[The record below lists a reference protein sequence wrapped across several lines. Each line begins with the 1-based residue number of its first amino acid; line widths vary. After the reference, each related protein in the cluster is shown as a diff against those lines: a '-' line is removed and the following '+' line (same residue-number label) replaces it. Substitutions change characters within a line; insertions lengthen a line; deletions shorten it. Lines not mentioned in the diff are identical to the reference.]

1 MRMHGIKTSAIIAML
16 LLVTACGRSGQS
28 GERNSLENGSV
39 SPPSYSSEV
48 SGDFPSEI
56 TVPIKTA
63 TEIFSADLEEC
74 GKRSYPNLDFS
85 AATGFPVPAVSE
97 CYAIK
102 CVNSDYEVHQDE
114 ELTVKEKL
122 SRFESYCRAY
132 LGEYDPENAC
142 FETNDHK
149 YDSEKYEIE
158 GIDGVE
164 FTAFPKILEH
174 KNQITAGDIS
184 PSYYLYVDNKKQTY
198 LWWLSETSI
207 YPHWYNKGLALSLLD
222 DYLKASSAIPSDI
235 GEPVAVYSNDGTHE
249 EERYRLYDG
258 EVSIKEA
265 LDYFN
270 NEYFRSVNIAD
281 DDIQNIAVRYINVY
295 RVTEDIYAYVFVF
308 TTAVDKIPF
317 DCTGER
323 QVIGSDSELFNP
335 ISREGQAL
343 MIKKN
348 DIDWAVGA
356 APDMSTG
363 VGEPITEIIRFTDA
377 ADILSESL
385 SENVAYKALSA
396 ELVMTAGITAENK
409 SPLLLPTWKVTLEN
423 DNDGLFYDF
432 YINAVNG
439 ELGYVRYS
447 Y

>member
-1 MRMHGIKTSAIIAML
+1 MRMHRIQTAATAIAML
-16 LLVTACGRSGQS
+16 LLMTACGRSGQS
-28 GERNSLENGSV
+28 GEQNSHENGSV

-48 SGDFPSEI
+48 SSEI

-63 TEIFSADLEEC
+63 TENFSADLEEC

-85 AATGFPVPAVSE
+85 GAISFPAPVVSE

-102 CVNSDYEVHQDE
+102 CAENDYEVRQDGE
-114 ELTVKEKL
+114 MTIEEKL

-132 LGEYDPENAC
+132 LGEYNPENAC
-142 FETNDHK
+142 FETSDRK
-149 YDSEKYEIE
+149 LDGKEYEIE

-164 FTAFPKILEH
+164 FTAFPKLSEYEKKIKSGE
-174 KNQITAGDIS
+174 IS
-184 PSYYLYVDNKKQTY
+184 PSYFLYVDNKKQTY

-207 YPHWYNKGLALSLLD
+207 YPHWYNKGLTLSLLNE
-222 DYLKASSAIPSDI
+222 YLKASSAIPTDI
-235 GEPVAVYSNDGTHE
+235 GEPIAVYPNDGSHE
-249 EERYRLYDG
+249 DERYRLYDG

-270 NEYFRSVNIAD
+270 NEYLRSVNIAD
-281 DDIQNIAVRYINVY
+281 NDIQNIAVRYINVY
-295 RVTEDIYAYVFVF
+295 RVTEDIYAYVFIF

-317 DCTGER
+317 DRTGER
-323 QVIGSDSELFNP
+323 QVVGDDKELFKP
-335 ISREGQAL
+335 ISHDGQAL

-356 APDMSTG
+356 APDMSPE

-377 ADILSESL
+377 ADILSKAL
-385 SENVAYKALSA
+385 SENVTYKVLSA
-396 ELVMTAGITAENK
+396 ELVMTAGITDENK
-409 SPLLLPTWKVTLEN
+409 SPLLIPTWKLTLNNEN
-423 DNDGLFYDF
+423 DGFHYDF
-432 YINAVNG
+432 YINAISG
-439 ELGYVRYS
+439 ELGYVRYN